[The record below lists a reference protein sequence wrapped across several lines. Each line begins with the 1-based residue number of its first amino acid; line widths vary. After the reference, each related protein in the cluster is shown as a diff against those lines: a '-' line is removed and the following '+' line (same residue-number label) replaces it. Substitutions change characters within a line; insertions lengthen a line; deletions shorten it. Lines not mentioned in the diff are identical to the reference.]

1 MDLGVLVMNG
11 PLSRDVLAKLT
22 NVDLSN
28 AGFRWLSGQEITIAG
43 IKMRALRVSYAG
55 ELGWELHPAMEDLAA
70 LYDSVWEAGQEYG
83 IVNYGL
89 YAANTMRIEK
99 GYKAWGSELTNELTM
114 IEADMPRF
122 INFNKDDF
130 VGKQATLDAPD
141 RFRIIYGEVDA
152 ANVDVRGA
160 EPCLVGD
167 QCIGLTTSGGYG
179 HRVGK
184 SLFFACVPIEIAAPG
199 SRFDIM
205 LQGERRVGTVLEHP
219 AYDPDNAKMKV

>member
-1 MDLGVLVMNG
+1 
-11 PLSRDVLAKLT
+11 VLAKLT

-28 AGFRWLSGQEITIAG
+28 DGFRWLSGQEITIAG
-43 IKMRALRVSYAG
+43 IQMRALRVSYAG
-55 ELGWELHPAMEDLAA
+55 ELGWELHPAMDDLAA
-70 LYDSVWEAGQEYG
+70 LYEAVWEAGQEYD

-89 YAANTMRIEK
+89 YAANTMRMEK

-122 INFNKDDF
+122 INFKKDDF

-152 ANVDVRGA
+152 SNVDVRGA
-160 EPCLVGD
+160 EPCLIGD
-167 QCIGLTTSGGYG
+167 NCIGLTTSGGYG

-184 SLFFACVPIEIAAPG
+184 SLFFACVPIENAVPG
-199 SRFDIM
+199 SQFDIM
-205 LQGERRVGTVLEHP
+205 LQGERRMGTVLEH
-219 AYDPDNAKMKV
+219 AAHDPENAKMKV